1 MIIYQTK
8 NITITF
14 LENNKYIFEIFEYIQ
29 HKTFFDTFL
38 NNINV
43 KDKNNF
49 KITIFADEINT
60 LDYLLNNDIITEM
73 DCKHI
78 FLFLLKQLKNLE
90 KDHLIIPVYNLK
102 DIIYFKMGD
111 NYSYYFLNNS
121 YIFNIDKSKNIII
134 NKLFIKNE
142 FASNELQNLFEIPNT
157 SILATASYWSLAKL
171 IEYCLKNINKTLL
184 DIKYSKL
191 YWALKKCLEKNPK
204 HRYLIFI

>member
-1 MIIYQTK
+1 MIVYK
-8 NITITF
+8 NNYISITS
-14 LENNKYIFEIFEYIQ
+14 LKNKYVFEIFEYFQ
-29 HKTFFDTFL
+29 YNTFFDTFL

-60 LDYLLNNDIITEM
+60 LEFLLNNRRITEI

-78 FLFLLKQLKNLE
+78 FLFLLKQLKSLE
-90 KDHLIIPVYNLK
+90 KVNLTIPVYNLK
-102 DIIYFKMGD
+102 DIIFFKIED
-111 NYSYYFLNNS
+111 KYSYYFLNRS
-121 YIFNIDKSKNIII
+121 YIFDIDKSKNIII
-134 NKLFIKNE
+134 KKLFIKNE
-142 FASNELQNLFEIPNT
+142 FASKELDNLFEIPNT
-157 SILATASYWSLAKL
+157 SILATASYWSLAK
-171 IEYCLKNINKTLL
+171 IVEHCLKQIKLTLL